1 VAHSKP
7 ALVNA
12 FRSAGRMR
20 AWRRPDRCA
29 RARRDHPLTAGQRR
43 RLAWRHRL
51 QQASASSPASVR
63 RSGSRP
69 RGESGAV
76 EGRRRPGR
84 EQPRHSALRPLGRLQ
99 PPRQKCG
106 LAEPSRCRAEDQ
118 PRPCGSVHAQ
128 LVGKPG
134 ARHQPA
140 TRRGTCSVVL
150 NTGMRSASARSSL
163 SADERAPSAAQL
175 PSLRRSLEHVV
186 VLLLNGGCGSG
197 SR

>member
-1 VAHSKP
+1 
-7 ALVNA
+7 
-12 FRSAGRMR
+12 MR

-29 RARRDHPLTAGQRR
+29 RARRDHPLTAEQRR

-69 RGESGAV
+69 RGESGTV

-106 LAEPSRCRAEDQ
+106 LAEQAGAAPRISRGPAAPFTRSWSVSRA
-118 PRPCGSVHAQ
+118 RGTS
-128 LVGKPG
+128 
-134 ARHQPA
+134 
-140 TRRGTCSVVL
+140 RRRGEGTCSVVL